1 MSGEADA
8 VLRRDEAM
16 YRYYR
21 KRLLKKGLESRLPA
35 VKEDLNAAKKELKRT
50 EDILNSF
57 KSAAQVIGEVVNPL
71 QNERFLVE
79 INNTKR
85 YLVGCESKVDKEK
98 LISGT
103 RVALDLASITIR
115 RVLPPKFNPFGHSV
129 FRQRRF
135 KMKYLPVGGLSDQVR
150 ELRECIELPLMNPEL
165 FLRVGVK
172 PPKAILLYGPPGT
185 GKTSLA
191 KLIAL
196 NVDANFLKPCIIFI
210 DEIDAIC
217 GRRLR
222 DGTGA
227 DREIQRT
234 MMELLNQLD
243 GFDQLGNVKLL
254 MTTNRPDMLDPAFLR
269 PGRIDKKI
277 EIPLPNEHSRLEI
290 LKIHAARVTKQGEID
305 YEAVV
310 KLSEGFNGAD
320 LRNVWTEAGTFAIR
334 AGREHVIQEDLMKA
348 VRKLKEVKKIEASA
362 HYPCFDCNSLQ
373 IYWRRSK
380 ADRNLCIVFMDEIDA
395 SVDAAS
401 LTGTTRL
408 KERDSIAAKLT
419 MKPVVKLGEGFN
431 GADQRDIC
439 MEAGVSAIRAD
450 HD

>member
-21 KRLLKKGLESRLPA
+21 KRLLKKELESRLRA

-71 QNERFLVE
+71 ENERFLVE
-79 INNTKR
+79 VNNTKS

-115 RVLPPKFNPFGHSV
+115 RVLPPKFNPFGHSI

-135 KMKYLPVGGLSDQVR
+135 KMKYSAVGGLSDQVR

-185 GKTSLA
+185 GKTLLA

-196 NVDANFLKPCIIFI
+196 NVDANFLKVGTNVMVSGFLGHGARTIREVMACARDNQPCIIFI

-243 GFDQLGNVKLL
+243 GFDQLGNVKML
-254 MTTNRPDMLDPAFLR
+254 MTTNRPDMLDPALLR

-320 LRNVWTEAGTFAIR
+320 LRNVCTEAGTFAIR

-348 VRKLKEVKKIEASA
+348 VRKLKEVKKIEGSA
-362 HYPCFDCNSLQ
+362 HY
-373 IYWRRSK
+373 
-380 ADRNLCIVFMDEIDA
+380 
-395 SVDAAS
+395 
-401 LTGTTRL
+401 
-408 KERDSIAAKLT
+408 
-419 MKPVVKLGEGFN
+419 
-431 GADQRDIC
+431 
-439 MEAGVSAIRAD
+439 RAD
-450 HD
+450 FGKD